1 MDPEVSIISNQA
13 PEIAISTT
21 LVVKWSEEVE
31 RSGDKIYASLW
42 GVLYK
47 EEDGSL
53 VTWPGTNPDA
63 NMNGLNWFKEENYF
77 IVPRDNYNGEFN
89 DWQVPIHNGRFRLQT
104 LKEKINIGDTYTKYA
119 GSTKFDGIPR
129 EGKPVIY
136 IKSYKDQYRD
146 HMISN
151 GMWYVFYLPYPYNK
165 LILAAC

>member
-1 MDPEVSIISNQA
+1 MSPRGSQPDCGLFSEEEEKESTQIEVSA
-13 PEIAISTT
+13 PEGETIRNQYPEREISTI
-21 LVVKWSEEVE
+21 LVVKWSDKVE
-31 RSGDKIYASLW
+31 GLRDNKFAPLC

-129 EGKPVIY
+129 EGKPVI
-136 IKSYKDQYRD
+136 
-146 HMISN
+146 
-151 GMWYVFYLPYPYNK
+151 
-165 LILAAC
+165 